1 MSGVEYKK
9 PKKSYLLPQR
19 AVDIKELN
27 KSEKTPEQVST
38 NLQDNIQAIEYTFK
52 DSLDFILRKMNFG
65 TSGQVR
71 MALSFLE
78 TLTDKQGISDF
89 VLEPL
94 NMLAFREHDV
104 TTIPNKIIDIL
115 PVALKIEEESNWEE
129 LEKKIVTGHAVLFIE
144 GYEQAIVIEARKW
157 SERGISEPQSES
169 VVMGPREGFVESL
182 ITNVSLMRRR
192 LRTPNLVMEAI
203 PVGTTSNTNIV
214 ICYLKGVADVEMVQK
229 VRRRIDNINVEAMY
243 DLNVVNELISDV
255 KLTPFRMYTTTERPD
270 KLSSALVEGRV
281 GLMAENSPAAMIVP
295 TVFWQFF
302 QSSEDYYEHYPM
314 AAINRILRMLAF
326 FMVVGL
332 TAFYVA
338 IVTFHQEMIPTV
350 LTLSMAAAREPVPF
364 PTVVEAFSLEIILE
378 ALREAGLRL
387 PKPAGQAVSIVGALV
402 MGQAAVEAGLVSPQ
416 LVIVVALAGIASFLI
431 PDYSFVVA
439 LRILKFIFIILAG
452 AFGVFGLIMG
462 YLLLGTHLTSL
473 QSFGVP
479 YMSPVTPFKWQDMKD
494 VFFRAPWWAMGKKG
508 PKQEGGSSSAG
519 KES

>member
-1 MSGVEYKK
+1 
-9 PKKSYLLPQR
+9 
-19 AVDIKELN
+19 
-27 KSEKTPEQVST
+27 
-38 NLQDNIQAIEYTFK
+38 
-52 DSLDFILRKMNFG
+52 
-65 TSGQVR
+65 
-71 MALSFLE
+71 
-78 TLTDKQGISDF
+78 
-89 VLEPL
+89 
-94 NMLAFREHDV
+94 
-104 TTIPNKIIDIL
+104 
-115 PVALKIEEESNWEE
+115 
-129 LEKKIVTGHAVLFIE
+129 
-144 GYEQAIVIEARKW
+144 
-157 SERGISEPQSES
+157 
-169 VVMGPREGFVESL
+169 MGPREGFVESL
-182 ITNVSLMRRR
+182 FTNVSLMRRR

-314 AAINRILRMLAF
+314 AAINRMLRMLAF

-350 LTLSMAAAREPVPF
+350 LTLSIAAAREPVPF

-402 MGQAAVEAGLVSPQ
+402 MGQAAVEAGVVSPQ

-508 PKQEGGSSSAG
+508 PKQEGGSGSAG